1 MTNATPT
8 ESVFYEF
15 PARGYLEKYYN
26 AMGPENVAFV
36 RSITDYVM
44 ARTAPTNTVIE
55 VAGGPCM
62 YSLLALMAARG
73 RPFEHLT
80 FTDIGWKNLREI
92 ETWLQDGPSQ
102 FDYHALLGWLAD
114 EAGVDPAAVARRL
127 RASAWELA
135 SFDWRNPVPPAWRH
149 AYDVVSCHFFA
160 ESATSDET
168 ELVAFLAKLGELARP
183 GATLLTSF
191 ICRSAG
197 YTIQHR
203 EFPAFGVDRDSIF
216 GYLEQAGLKLEDVEV
231 QHVASEAPA
240 SDPGYEGLLFVA
252 GRLPT
257 HRRSAAS

>member
-1 MTNATPT
+1 MTSATSP
-8 ESVFYEF
+8 ESLFYEF

-36 RSITDYVM
+36 RSITDYVT
-44 ARTAPTNTVIE
+44 ARTAPTDTVIE

-92 ETWLQDGPSQ
+92 ESWLQDEPSQ
-102 FDYHALLGWLAD
+102 FDYHALLGWLGDVA
-114 EAGVDPAAVARRL
+114 EVDPAAVTRRL

-135 SFDWRNPVPPAWRH
+135 GFDWRKPVPPAWRH

-160 ESATSDET
+160 ESATSDEA

-197 YTIQHR
+197 YRIQHR
-203 EFPAFGVDRDSIF
+203 EFPAFGVDRESIF
-216 GYLEQAGLKLEDVEV
+216 GYLEQAGLTLEDVEV
-231 QHVASEAPA
+231 SHVGSEAPA
-240 SDPGYEGLLFVA
+240 SDPGYDGLLFVA

-257 HRRSAAS
+257 HRRTATS